1 MKKLKLILAS
11 ALLITGVS
19 AATAIIT
26 NAMDK
31 QKNPFLSE
39 YDTPY
44 DIPPFDKI
52 TYADYLPALKAGIE
66 QQKSA
71 VEAIAGNTEAPTLE
85 NTIIALDHSS
95 PILDKVCAVF
105 FNLDESNSSP
115 EMNAIGEEFYPL
127 LSKHSDEIAM
137 NPRLFERI
145 KVLYDNRDKMNYSKA
160 QRLLIEK
167 SYESMVRNG
176 ALLDEANKS
185 ELKELNGKLA
195 DLYLKFNK
203 NLLSATNAFS
213 IVVDNKEELKGL
225 PATSI
230 AVAAEEAAKR
240 GLEGKWVFTLHAPSR
255 LPLLQYADNRDLREK
270 MYKGYT
276 TLASSGEYNNYPV
289 IAEILKVRARKAK
302 LLGYD
307 TYADYMT
314 ANVMAKNV
322 ANAEELLMQIWK
334 PAIARVNEEVAEMQ
348 SLSNKEGN
356 TFTIAPWDY
365 YYYAEKVRKDKFN
378 LDEDE
383 VRQYFHIDNVRKG
396 IFEMAHRLY
405 GVTFTEMP
413 DAPKYYPEVTVY
425 DVKDADGKHV
435 AVFMTDYFTRS
446 SKRHGAWMSEFKGSF
461 IDGDKVERPII
472 FNVCNFTPPTA
483 DTPSLLTLDEVET
496 MFHEFGHGLHGML
509 SRAEYK
515 SQAGTNVDR
524 DFVELPS
531 QIHEHWAMEP
541 EMLKMFAKHYKTGET
556 IPDDLISKLQAAST
570 HNQGFTTTELAGAAL
585 LDLQWGKLTD
595 TDNVDVEGFEKAV
608 ADKLN
613 MPKEVQYRYRS
624 PYFKHIFGSDGYAS
638 GYYTYLWAEVLDT
651 DGFEL
656 FSEKGIFDPA
666 TAKAFKENV
675 LEAGGSDDP
684 MELYIKF
691 RGKKPTPEAL
701 LRNRGLINEPA
712 KPGNINTPEGK

>member
-1 MKKLKLILAS
+1 MNKLLTA
-11 ALLITGVS
+11 ALGAVLLP
-19 AATAIIT
+19 AALTDPADMTAQT
-26 NAMDK
+26 R
-31 QKNPFLSE
+31 QNPFLAP
-39 YDTPY
+39 YDTPFE
-44 DIPPFDKI
+44 IPPFDKI
-52 TYADYLPALKAGIE
+52 TYGDYLPAIE
-66 QQKSA
+66 QGIAEQKK
-71 VEAIAGNTEAPTLE
+71 EIDAIANNPETPTFD
-85 NTIIALDHSS
+85 NTILAMEKSGAL
-95 PILDKVCAVF
+95 LQRVMLVF
-105 FNLDESNSSP
+105 GSLDETDNNDQ
-115 EMNAIGEEFYPL
+115 MTAISEKAYPMAAAA
-127 LSKHSDEIAM
+127 SDEISM
-137 NPRLFERI
+137 NDKLFQRV
-145 KVLYDNRDKMNYSKA
+145 KYLYDRRDKLNLTGPQKRAVELSY
-160 QRLLIEK
+160 K
-167 SYESMVRNG
+167 SFTRNG
-176 ALLDEANKS
+176 ALLSAADKEKLKSINNDLTRLYLQFNRNLLASTNSFELPVSDEA
-185 ELKELNGKLA
+185 ELA
-195 DLYLKFNK
+195 
-203 NLLSATNAFS
+203 
-213 IVVDNKEELKGL
+213 GL
-225 PATSI
+225 PAGI
-230 AVAAEEAAKR
+230 VATAATEAANR
-240 GLEGKWVFTLHAPSR
+240 GKKGQWIFTLHAPSR
-255 LPLLQYADNRDLREK
+255 LPVLKYADSRALRQK
-270 MYKGYT
+270 MYEGYMK
-276 TLASSGEYNNYPV
+276 LASEAPNDNRPV
-289 IAEILKVRARKAK
+289 IGEIVKTRAAKAK
-302 LLGYD
+302 LLGFD
-307 TYADYMT
+307 NYASYMT
-314 ANVMAKNV
+314 DNVMAKTPEAAKN
-322 ANAEELLMQIWK
+322 LLLKIWE
-334 PAIARVNEEVAEMQ
+334 PATARAREEVAEMQ
-348 SLSNKEGN
+348 DYVRSEGGN
-356 TFTIAPWDY
+356 FEIEPWDY
-365 YYYAEKVRKDKFN
+365 YYYAEKLRRKKFD
-378 LDEDE
+378 LDENE
-383 VRQYFHIDNVRKG
+383 VSAYFSLDNVRKG
-396 IFEMAHRLY
+396 IFTLAERLY
-405 GVTFTEMP
+405 GVTFTELP
-413 DAPKYYPEVTVY
+413 DAPKYHPEVKVY
-425 DVKDADGKHV
+425 EVKDLKGEHV
-435 AVFMTDYFTRS
+435 AVFMTDYFPRP
-446 SKRHGAWMSEFKGSF
+446 SKRQGAWMSEFKGSF

-541 EMLKMFAKHYKTGET
+541 EMLKMFAKHYNTGET

>member
-276 TLASSGEYNNYPV
+276 TLASSGEYPST
-289 IAEILKVRARKAK
+289 L
-302 LLGYD
+302 
-307 TYADYMT
+307 
-314 ANVMAKNV
+314 
-322 ANAEELLMQIWK
+322 QIY
-334 PAIARVNEEVAEMQ
+334 IYEND
-348 SLSNKEGN
+348 LEG
-356 TFTIAPWDY
+356 
-365 YYYAEKVRKDKFN
+365 
-378 LDEDE
+378 
-383 VRQYFHIDNVRKG
+383 Q
-396 IFEMAHRLY
+396 
-405 GVTFTEMP
+405 
-413 DAPKYYPEVTVY
+413 
-425 DVKDADGKHV
+425 
-435 AVFMTDYFTRS
+435 
-446 SKRHGAWMSEFKGSF
+446 
-461 IDGDKVERPII
+461 
-472 FNVCNFTPPTA
+472 
-483 DTPSLLTLDEVET
+483 
-496 MFHEFGHGLHGML
+496 
-509 SRAEYK
+509 
-515 SQAGTNVDR
+515 
-524 DFVELPS
+524 DF
-531 QIHEHWAMEP
+531 
-541 EMLKMFAKHYKTGET
+541 
-556 IPDDLISKLQAAST
+556 
-570 HNQGFTTTELAGAAL
+570 
-585 LDLQWGKLTD
+585 
-595 TDNVDVEGFEKAV
+595 
-608 ADKLN
+608 
-613 MPKEVQYRYRS
+613 
-624 PYFKHIFGSDGYAS
+624 
-638 GYYTYLWAEVLDT
+638 
-651 DGFEL
+651 
-656 FSEKGIFDPA
+656 
-666 TAKAFKENV
+666 
-675 LEAGGSDDP
+675 
-684 MELYIKF
+684 
-691 RGKKPTPEAL
+691 
-701 LRNRGLINEPA
+701 
-712 KPGNINTPEGK
+712 